1 MPNQPVRLTAGTLIN
16 QANLSEVTRAIL
28 SGATFV
34 VANASP
40 TGYTRQFQHQDWID
54 FVDPVQAGG
63 NNGFNER
70 FHALESE
77 FDLIAA
83 AIGSVDNAV
92 TNLQSA
98 PPAVGLTIAL
108 SISNGAKIPVPSGF
122 QQSETKFFAFV
133 KFYQVVPQQAGSN
146 VQGFNVYAKDD
157 GTVVATTG
165 GVFSTTG
172 PGQTVVATGMAIA
185 KKGGW

>member
-1 MPNQPVRLTAGTLIN
+1 MADQPLRRLAVGTIINKENLANIAQLIAAG
-16 QANLSEVTRAIL
+16 Q
-28 SGATFV
+28 TFV
-34 VANASP
+34 VASPAP

-63 NNGFNER
+63 TNGFNQR

-83 AIGSVDNAV
+83 AISSVDNAV

-98 PPAVGLTIAL
+98 PPAIGLTLVL
-108 SISNGAKIPVPSGF
+108 SLSNGAKIPVPSGF

-133 KFYQVVPQQAGSN
+133 KYWNASN
-146 VQGFNVYAKDD
+146 ATSVSTLMFNVYAADD
-157 GTVVATTG
+157 GTVTATAG
-165 GVFSTTG
+165 N
-172 PGQTVVATGMAIA
+172 GQSVLATGLAIA
-185 KKGGW
+185 RKGGW

>member
-1 MPNQPVRLTAGTLIN
+1 MPDFHLPIGTIIN
-16 QANLSEVTRAIL
+16 QANLSEVTKAIL
-28 SGATFV
+28 GGATLV
-34 VANASP
+34 VTNAAP
-40 TGYTRQFQHQDWID
+40 TGYTRHFQHQDWID

-83 AIGSVDNAV
+83 SISSVDNAV

-98 PPAVGLTIAL
+98 PPAIGLSIAL
-108 SISNGAKIPVPSGF
+108 TISNGAKIPVPSGF

-133 KFYQVVPQQAGSN
+133 KYYLVNLQQSGN
-146 VQGFNVYAKDD
+146 NLQGFNVYAKDD
-157 GTVVATTG
+157 GTVVATTQ
-165 GVFSTTG
+165 SNTG
-172 PGQTVVATGMAIA
+172 QSVVATGIAIA